1 MDRERKEEEER
12 KKLGIEKEE
21 EEEEDD
27 EIIGGPWKRL
37 DADEIRKKVK
47 FKYLQQIYMSKEILR
62 FLNIELVPR
71 ELI

>member
-47 FKYLQQIYMSKEILR
+47 LKYLQQIYISKEILHCS
-62 FLNIELVPR
+62 NIELV
-71 ELI
+71 LTDG